1 MYWNN
6 LSDFIAMGNHGVYVW
21 GSFFACAAALCLEW
35 VLIKSQR
42 RSIVRQIRRAATIQ
56 HINQKPPAVSKDAS

>member
-1 MYWNN
+1 
-6 LSDFIAMGNHGVYVW
+6 MGNHGVYVW

-42 RSIVRQIRRAATIQ
+42 RNIVRQIRRSATIQ
-56 HINQKPPAVSKDAS
+56 QMNPTSPAVSKDAS